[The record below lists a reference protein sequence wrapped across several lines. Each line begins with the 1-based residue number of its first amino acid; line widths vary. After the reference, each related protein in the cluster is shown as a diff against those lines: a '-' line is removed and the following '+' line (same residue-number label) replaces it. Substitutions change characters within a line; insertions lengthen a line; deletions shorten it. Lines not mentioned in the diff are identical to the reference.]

1 MRIDDT
7 HKPWLW
13 FCVAVVALSTLVY
26 IPYASRTTPAGGTPV
41 GITFGVLALACMTFA
56 ALLSLRKR
64 FPIWR
69 IGRAR
74 LWMKAHL
81 WLGFLALP
89 LVLFHAAFHAR
100 GLLTAVLLFLT
111 VIVVASGVF
120 GAYLQHTLP
129 SRMFRDI
136 PYETIYD
143 QIGVIRKQ
151 LASEAKQHATNVTQ
165 MLAPARGAGATVVLT
180 MLTVPE
186 LGEEVAA
193 FDRFQQSQIAPYLT
207 AERRTAVKMA
217 LYDRNRAR
225 QEFDNYRTLFPQAA
239 WAPIAALE
247 DVCEEKRQ
255 LDDQVRLHHWL
266 HGWLLVHLPLSA
278 ALLLLAFVHAL
289 IALRY

>member
-13 FCVAVVALSTLVY
+13 FYVVVVALSTLVY
-26 IPYASRTTPAGGTPV
+26 IPYASRSTPAGGTPV
-41 GITFGVLALACMTFA
+41 GLVFGVLALACMTFA

-100 GLLTAVLLFLT
+100 GLLTVVLLLLT
-111 VIVVASGVF
+111 VIVVASGIF
-120 GAYLQHTLP
+120 GAYLQHVLP
-129 SRMFRDI
+129 SKMFRDI

-143 QIGVIRKQ
+143 QIGVIREQ
-151 LASEAKQHATNVTQ
+151 LAGEATQHATNVTQ

-186 LGEEVAA
+186 LGDEVAA
-193 FDRFQQSQIAPYLT
+193 FDDFQHSQIEPYLK
-207 AERRTAVKMA
+207 AERGPALKMP
-217 LYDRNRAR
+217 LYDRNWAH
-225 QEFDNYRTLFPQAA
+225 QEFENYRAIFPQAA
-239 WAPIAALE
+239 WAPITALE

-266 HGWLLVHLPLSA
+266 HSWLLVHLPLSA

>member
-13 FCVAVVALSTLVY
+13 FCLAVVALSTLVY
-26 IPYASRTTPAGGTPV
+26 IAYASRTTPAGGTPV
-41 GITFGVLALACMTFA
+41 GLIFGVLALACMTFA

-100 GLLTAVLLFLT
+100 GLLTAVLLLLT
-111 VIVVASGVF
+111 VIVVASGIF

-129 SRMFRDI
+129 SKMFRDI

-143 QIGVIRKQ
+143 QIGVIREQ
-151 LASEAKQHATNVTQ
+151 LASEATQHATSVTQ

-186 LGEEVAA
+186 LGEEVTA
-193 FDRFQQSQIAPYLT
+193 FDNFQHTQIEPYLK
-207 AERRTAVKMA
+207 AERGPALKMP
-217 LYDRNRAR
+217 LYDRNRAH
-225 QEFDNYRTLFPQAA
+225 QEFENYRALFPQAA

-255 LDDQVRLHHWL
+255 LDDQIRLHHWL
-266 HGWLLVHLPLSA
+266 HSWLLVHLPLST